1 MGERKAVTKK
11 LAIRYKRAT
20 RADKSAVLDELVG
33 LTGWHRD
40 YARAAL
46 RDALTLRP
54 VVARAPRATGRRAEH
69 VRWRGAGDA
78 RRLPQRGQMRR
89 TRRARGAVRCAGREG
104 EGRGQMRRTRR

>member
-1 MGERKAVTKK
+1 MELSVGERKAVTKK

-20 RADKSAVLDELVG
+20 RADKSVVLDELVG

-46 RDALTLRP
+46 RDALTLCP

-69 VRWRGAGDA
+69 VLGAEQGMRGGC
-78 RRLPQRGQMRR
+78 RS
-89 TRRARGAVRCAGREG
+89 AVRCAGRDA
-104 EGRGQMRRTRR
+104 